1 MDVEPG
7 HLFSCESV
15 EEWNACT
22 LQKGDI
28 LETDLPVSAD
38 SAEGEGSC
46 AFLVQKVKV
55 TLSGD
60 LAVVAKSLGSEVASI
75 QRDMSAAFN
84 RKRGTLHLCGGRCIY
99 PEAYTLHVGH
109 FRLYN
114 VSNYEAPFITAYT
127 KRAMTKWLDEDLIEV
142 EDQMDELDLTGDSL
156 EESAEEGKRK
166 AREETK
172 KAKERKAKAKDTKKK
187 KEGPAVPPAGEGT
200 GRAGGDGPVDRA
212 ALREKL
218 AGLRAKLLG
227 DVGTPLGTPAGR
239 EPGRDE
245 DEEAR
250 SGESSS
256 RGYSPSPL
264 AEPLQSGTHLQALG
278 TTPGAGDPTRD
289 PKEEKKKTKKK
300 ALRDKEEKEG
310 RRQKDAGLLAIKDGT
325 TSSLQRQ
332 LVARAA
338 DAAQRK
344 KAERRQ
350 EKKKSQ
356 KMDAPAQLL
365 RILMGKKPRKRK
377 EEDGEKK
384 KKKKKKRSQEKKRG
398 PPDSSGSGSSGGG
411 SSPTP
416 SWGAASSERSG
427 DSESE
432 SKELDAPL
440 KRRSKEK
447 PGSVLGLLVE
457 HARQQLDQT
466 AKVSIHQVS
475 KDNPT
480 VGVKLTSYFSIVVR
494 PRLGAVT
501 APVREL
507 HLLASAMDLLR
518 QGDLDILGDLLASR
532 FMSVHQSIIDGSWMT
547 AKHMELMPLEEE
559 SAAGNAIILQARKHA
574 RLASRLHNQDF
585 WTSNPGPR
593 GRGGRGKGQQW
604 GDNSWQGGDNKG
616 RGKKGAKGKGKNKN
630 SWQNYQGSEGDVS
643 NKNKEKVPEKYG
655 SLVSQRVRWQ
665 TPCLSLLN

>member
-1 MDVEPG
+1 MDVEAG
-7 HLFSCESV
+7 HLFTSERW
-15 EEWNACT
+15 EEWIACA
-22 LQKGDI
+22 LQRGDI
-28 LETDLPVSAD
+28 LETDIPVSAD
-38 SAEGEGSC
+38 PAEGEGIC

-60 LAVVAKSLGSEVASI
+60 LAVVVKSLESDVPSI
-75 QRDMSAAFN
+75 QRDMSLAFN

-99 PEAYTLHVGH
+99 PEAHTLHLSH

-114 VSNYEAPFITAYT
+114 CTNYEASFITPYT
-127 KRAMTKWLDEDLIEV
+127 KRAMAKWLDEDLIEV
-142 EDQMDELDLTGDSL
+142 EDQMDELELTGDSL
-156 EESAEEGKRK
+156 EESAGGDKKKSEEE
-166 AREETK
+166 AK
-172 KAKERKAKAKDTKKK
+172 KPKERKAKQKDPRKKK
-187 KEGPAVPPAGEGT
+187 PPQVGPAAD
-200 GRAGGDGPVDRA
+200 GGDGKTPGDGPIDRA
-212 ALREKL
+212 ALKEKL

-227 DVGTPLGTPAGR
+227 GVAAPSGIPVEL
-239 EPGRDE
+239 EPDGGE

-264 AEPLQSGTHLQALG
+264 PVPLQSGTHLRALG
-278 TTPGAGDPTRD
+278 EDGPCAGDHS
-289 PKEEKKKTKKK
+289 KETKEKKKKPSK
-300 ALRDKEEKEG
+300 DKEDREAQ
-310 RRQKDAGLLAIKDGT
+310 RLKDAGLLAIKDGT
-325 TSSLQRQ
+325 TSNLQRQ

-344 KAERRQ
+344 KAERKH
-350 EKKKSQ
+350 EKKKSH

-365 RILMGKKPRKRK
+365 RILMGKKPRKKK

-384 KKKKKKRSQEKKRG
+384 KKKKRKFQDKKRG
-398 PPDSSGSGSSGGG
+398 PPGSSDSGSSGGG

-416 SWGAASSERSG
+416 SWGDGSSEHSG
-427 DSESE
+427 ESESE

-466 AKVSIHQVS
+466 AKVSLHQVS

-480 VGVKLTSYFSIVVR
+480 LGVKLTSYFSIVVR

-507 HLLASAMDLLR
+507 HLLSSAMDLLR

-532 FMSVHQSIIDGSWMT
+532 FMSVHQSIIDGSWTT
-547 AKHMELMPLEEE
+547 AKHLELMPLEEE

-574 RLASRLHNQDF
+574 RLASRLHNQEF
-585 WTSNPGPR
+585 WTTNAGAR

-604 GDNSWQGGDNKG
+604 GDSSWQGGENKG
-616 RGKKGAKGKGKNKN
+616 RGKKGGKGKGKNKN
-630 SWQNYQGSEGDVS
+630 SWQGHQASEGDAS
-643 NKNKEKVPEKYG
+643 NKTKEKVPEK
-655 SLVSQRVRWQ
+655 
-665 TPCLSLLN
+665 